1 MEAPPPPGVSA
12 IGTDGA
18 SRKAVKAA
26 PAEKDNSVKDQP
38 AGVPAKNGAPRLR
51 RPGEDVLVDP
61 AKGRKVNLGT
71 PTGVRGIESDVI
83 EMPMPRQRL
92 PSVGTASFRSVDGE
106 VYSFRTR
113 DSKGKPL
120 PQRNEMCLFI
130 ALVEIAKGGSPTP
143 VLEAFKLNI
152 DDANGTKYFPI
163 PEEVFARLGDV
174 VQAARDLGESDEDAP
189 DFRLGD

>member
-12 IGTDGA
+12 IGTDG
-18 SRKAVKAA
+18 RKTIKVAAAETEA
-26 PAEKDNSVKDQP
+26 PAEVQASRT
-38 AGVPAKNGAPRLR
+38 AAKSGAPKPR

-130 ALVEIAKGGSPTP
+130 ALVEVAKGGSPIP

-163 PEEVFARLGDV
+163 PEDVFARLGDAI
-174 VQAARDLGESDEDAP
+174 QTARDLGEADEAAP